1 MFFIKTED
9 GDLVMNWEEKI
20 ASTVKTIKPSGIRK
34 FFDLASTMDD
44 VLSLSIGEPDFAA
57 PDSVI
62 QASIDSLKRKET
74 SYTGN
79 AGLMELRQTIS
90 DYFDAHYG
98 VRYDPKTEIM
108 VSVGVSEAL
117 AMALLALVNPGDE
130 VIIPDPAYVAYPA
143 SVQLAGGVPVFVPTY
158 QKDDFKLTVEALEK
172 VVTPKTKILVIGY
185 PNNPTGT
192 MMTAEE
198 LAPIAE
204 FAKQHDLIVLSDE
217 IYCELTYGDA
227 KFTTFSKLPDMR
239 DRTIVFN
246 GYSKAFAMTG
256 MRVGYVCA
264 PPAALAAMLK
274 LHQYAIMCANTTA
287 QYAAIYAMKNC
298 DAEVEAMRQEYD
310 SRRKVI
316 FQGLK
321 DIGLSVFEPRG
332 AFYIFPNITCTGLS
346 SEDFCNKLL
355 EEEHVAVIPG
365 TAFGENG
372 EGFVRISYASSM
384 ENIKE
389 ALVRMGRFVNKY
401 KK

>member
-1 MFFIKTED
+1 
-9 GDLVMNWEEKI
+9 
-20 ASTVKTIKPSGIRK
+20 
-34 FFDLASTMDD
+34 
-44 VLSLSIGEPDFAA
+44 
-57 PDSVI
+57 
-62 QASIDSLKRKET
+62 
-74 SYTGN
+74 
-79 AGLMELRQTIS
+79 
-90 DYFDAHYG
+90 
-98 VRYDPKTEIM
+98 
-108 VSVGVSEAL
+108 
-117 AMALLALVNPGDE
+117 
-130 VIIPDPAYVAYPA
+130 
-143 SVQLAGGVPVFVPTY
+143 
-158 QKDDFKLTVEALEK
+158 
-172 VVTPKTKILVIGY
+172 
-185 PNNPTGT
+185 
-192 MMTAEE
+192 
-198 LAPIAE
+198 
-204 FAKQHDLIVLSDE
+204 
-217 IYCELTYGDA
+217 
-227 KFTTFSKLPDMR
+227 
-239 DRTIVFN
+239 
-246 GYSKAFAMTG
+246 
-256 MRVGYVCA
+256 
-264 PPAALAAMLK
+264 MLK